1 MDKMRKFIIFTSA
14 LVLAGG
20 VSYAMDE
27 EAMDKEMM
35 MEAPSVTVSG
45 SAELG
50 FQNKDDD
57 NDATEDF
64 SIIREYKVAFSSQ
77 GTTDGGL
84 VFGAGININDTEDD
98 DPHKSV
104 GGSNVYIGAADGT
117 WKLKLGGNDPGIEQA
132 GGIGVADDNFHGGD
146 SNDIGVE
153 GAFGGTSYRLTVA
166 NPQATE
172 AGDGDWSLGVS
183 HAMGDINVGVGMD
196 SESGLALSVG
206 TDVSGVGLTAYYAS
220 SELADVDLEDG
231 YMQPKSLHAPRYD
244 PSTANSDEGKTLR
257 TNINKRYNSYMDS
270 LQTLGKREW
279 TGMGLKA
286 SIAAGEGATLSL
298 GYSTSKMEQSENKA
312 AALDRILIDGEVEG
326 DQSSTQAIA
335 AGTPPKLGTSSATQ
349 AGYVAADS
357 ANLYALRTKA
367 AEDWSG
373 TAKTSLIELE
383 FAYDLGGG
391 AKLIAGID
399 KKTSEAI
406 MLTEASHKKDDAGS
420 YDFSGTE
427 SEEEV
432 VTYST
437 SVEETDTT
445 TLELKLAFTF

>member
-1 MDKMRKFIIFTSA
+1 MGKMRKFIVFTSA
-14 LVLAGG
+14 LVIAGG
-20 VSYAMDE
+20 VSYAMEE

-35 MEAPSVTVSG
+35 MEAPSVSISG

-50 FQNKDDD
+50 FMSKDDGD
-57 NDATEDF
+57 DETEDF

-206 TDVSGVGLTAYYAS
+206 TDVSGVGLTAYYS
-220 SELADVDLEDG
+220 TSELADVDLEEG
-231 YMQPKSLHAPRYD
+231 YMQPLAAPRGLD
-244 PSTANSDEGKTLR
+244 KAPEAVTDANKSGITKNWNEASMTMGK
-257 TNINKRYNSYMDS
+257 K
-270 LQTLGKREW
+270 EW
-279 TGMGLKA
+279 TGLGLKA

-298 GYSTSKMEQSENKA
+298 GYSSSKMEQTENKSDA
-312 AALDRILIDGEVEG
+312 KDRVLVALETEDTTDNNATSVAYGSDSDGIADNEDVAYG
-326 DQSSTQAIA
+326 DNS
-335 AGTPPKLGTSSATQ
+335 
-349 AGYVAADS
+349 
-357 ANLYALRTKA
+357 YALREKA

-373 TAKTSLIELE
+373 TTKESLIELE

-399 KKTSEAI
+399 KQT
-406 MLTEASHKKDDAGS
+406 TESLGLVASHKPSTVDNAPPGS
-420 YDFSGTE
+420 FAYTTGDEDGANAD
-427 SEEEV
+427 EV

-437 SVEETDTT
+437 SVTESDTT
-445 TLELKLAFTF
+445 TLKLKLAFTF